1 MGMIGKTFQIRRM
14 TKFDESGLPE
24 PTKYPQMPK
33 VMKMNERIQE
43 LMRQA
48 TNPDY
53 DGDDGPA
60 NELNIEKFAQ
70 LIVRECVYA
79 AVQKDAGMAYTADV
93 AGYMAAG
100 RSTAAQMIN
109 EHFGVK
115 EQTPSQRMADAG
127 YTRRPK
133 AWTKEDE
140 E

>member
-1 MGMIGKTFQIRRM
+1 M

-33 VMKMNERIQE
+33 VIKMKERIQE

-70 LIVRECVYA
+70 LIAVECA
-79 AVQKDAGMAYTADV
+79 EICLE
-93 AGYMAAG
+93 MAAKCAG
-100 RSTAAQMIN
+100 LPGDGALAKDCAYWIKKD
-109 EHFGVK
+109 FGV
-115 EQTPSQRMADAG
+115 
-127 YTRRPK
+127 
-133 AWTKEDE
+133 E